1 MAKYNPGLNKVIS
14 TIYGRTDDVSWEEL
28 YEMSKVFIWNAK
40 TGSVDDRTQLAMKL
54 IWHLYNVTEILKA
67 PSIGAPAGMTL
78 INNGKAMKDTVADYI
93 YRGRAKGAGLTT
105 EMLAQADI
113 ALTVRTDLI

>member
-14 TIYGRTDDVSWEEL
+14 IIYGRTDDVSWEEL

-40 TGSVDDRTQLAMKL
+40 TGSVDDKTELAMRL
-54 IWHLYNVTEILKA
+54 IWNLYNVAEILKE
-67 PSIGAPAGMTL
+67 PSLDTLSGMIL
-78 INNGKAMKDTVADYI
+78 VNNRKAMKDLVADYI

-113 ALTVRTDLI
+113 ALNVRTDLI